1 MKDKG
6 ETKKHLL
13 DELKLLRQRLA
24 ELEASEA
31 ERERTQRELPKINR
45 ALRAHSRCSESL
57 IRSTSEEGLLKD
69 ICRIIVKMGG
79 YRLAWV
85 GFAEYNADKTVRPV
99 AQMGFEDGYL
109 DTVEITWADTRGPT
123 GTAIRT
129 GEPTIVRNIQTDPH
143 YGPWRAEAGKR
154 GYASSIA
161 LPLIADKQTFGTLNI
176 YAAEPDAFDQE
187 EVELLSRLANDL
199 AYGILSLRTRAEL
212 KSTEQELRKHRD
224 HLEELVAERTT
235 ELREATER
243 LKRDLAERKRLER
256 ALAQRNKL
264 NTLGAIAAEV
274 AHEIR
279 NPLVSIGGFTRR
291 LQKKFP
297 ELAECDIILKE
308 CRRLEKILLR
318 IRDYLKPV
326 KIRPQECSVNTIV
339 SGCVDLMSPETKRKM
354 VTCQLDLGP
363 EMAAAYVDRDIL
375 AQIFIN
381 LILNAVGAMEKGKT
395 LFIKSFETDEDI
407 QIEFKNL
414 APGPILKNPDLLF
427 MPFSEGGESIGLP
440 LCYRLLKDMGGLLS
454 FSAENDY
461 TVFTVFLPKVT
472 QPSLL

>member
-1 MKDKG
+1 
-6 ETKKHLL
+6 
-13 DELKLLRQRLA
+13 
-24 ELEASEA
+24 
-31 ERERTQRELPKINR
+31 
-45 ALRAHSRCSESL
+45 
-57 IRSTSEEGLLKD
+57 
-69 ICRIIVKMGG
+69 
-79 YRLAWV
+79 
-85 GFAEYNADKTVRPV
+85 
-99 AQMGFEDGYL
+99 
-109 DTVEITWADTRGPT
+109 
-123 GTAIRT
+123 
-129 GEPTIVRNIQTDPH
+129 
-143 YGPWRAEAGKR
+143 
-154 GYASSIA
+154 
-161 LPLIADKQTFGTLNI
+161 
-176 YAAEPDAFDQE
+176 
-187 EVELLSRLANDL
+187 
-199 AYGILSLRTRAEL
+199 LRTRAEL

-243 LKRDLAERKRLER
+243 LTRDLAERKRLER

-279 NPLVSIGGFTRR
+279 NPLVSIGGFARR

-308 CRRLEKILLR
+308 CRRLEKILFR

-363 EMAAAYVDRDIL
+363 EMSAAYVDRDIL

-381 LILNAVGAMEKGKT
+381 LILNAVGAMEKGET

-414 APGPILKNPDLLF
+414 APGPVLKNPDLLF

-454 FSAENDY
+454 FSAENGY
-461 TVFTVFLPKVT
+461 TVFTVSLPKVT
-472 QPSLL
+472 QRSLV